1 MTSQPSGPERA
12 FVEVV
17 DVHKRYGR
25 NEVLRGIDLQID
37 KGSVV
42 CLVGSSG
49 AGKSTLLRA
58 MNQLEGIDK
67 GAIWVDGDR
76 MGYEPYRDGYREL
89 SRARLASQRT
99 HIGMVFQRFN
109 LFGHM
114 TVLDNVREAPQ
125 QVLRQSKTEATERAL
140 QLLADVGLAEKVEQY
155 PAQLSGGQQQRV
167 AIARAL
173 AMDPKVML
181 FDEPTSALDPELVG
195 EVLKVMT
202 DLAAGGM
209 TMVVVTHE
217 MAFAR
222 NVADRVVFMHEGRIA
237 EDATAKDFFENPQHE
252 RTKQFIARS
261 VGEAQ
266 ES

>member
-1 MTSQPSGPERA
+1 MSSQAPERS

-17 DVHKRYGR
+17 DVHKRFGH
-25 NEVLRGIDLQID
+25 NEVLRGIDLEID

-58 MNQLEGIDK
+58 MNQLERIDR

-89 SRARLASQRT
+89 NSVGLARQRT

-114 TVLDNVREAPQ
+114 TALDNVREAPQ
-125 QVLRQSKTEATERAL
+125 QVLRMPRQEATERAL
-140 QLLADVGLAEKVEQY
+140 QLLDDVGLADKVSQY

-202 DLAAGGM
+202 DLAARGM

-217 MAFAR
+217 MSFAR
-222 NVADRVVFMHEGRIA
+222 NVADRVVFMHEGVIA
-237 EDATAKDFFENPQHE
+237 EDATARDFFENPQHE

-261 VGEAQ
+261 VNDPPA
-266 ES
+266 S